1 MITLENITK
10 TYQLGDLNVPFLKGI
25 NLHIAQYKSVIANWH
40 RLSTWT
46 LTFRSKG

>member
-10 TYQLGDLNVPFLKGI
+10 TYQLGELNVPVLKGI
-25 NLHIAQYKSVIANWH
+25 NLYIAQYKSVIANWH
-40 RLSTWT
+40 ILSTWT